1 MLLRRCT
8 AVIAIVGVL
17 LHSMALV
24 RHHAVMLTEAL
35 LPSASTE
42 DARLGDAAL
51 PFLTLSICRGSA
63 AGRSADLEAARERGN
78 EDPAPSPQGAP
89 CPICSGGVAA
99 FAVAPPFVTLV
110 FLPSTGLA
118 GSPEPP
124 AHPLDV
130 ERRARPPARGPP
142 VSA

>member
-8 AVIAIVGVL
+8 GVIAIVGML

-24 RHHAVMLTEAL
+24 QHNAVMMTEAL
-35 LPSASTE
+35 LPSASAE

-51 PFLTLSICRGSA
+51 PFLKLSICRGSTA
-63 AGRSADLEAARERGN
+63 SRSPDLEAARERGN

-110 FLPSTGLA
+110 FLPSTGLVR
-118 GSPEPP
+118 SPEPP
-124 AHPLDV
+124 AHPLEV